1 MQVKKSKQHSNLR
14 IIKNVFISEEFQ
26 YLVIKKKSEKSEN
39 AGAHDILLNI
49 SAAFSFYVK

>member
-1 MQVKKSKQHSNLR
+1 MFSFP
-14 IIKNVFISEEFQ
+14 KNFNI